1 MVLKGNKQR
10 NQIGGTRF
18 MLLEKL
24 FKEQENNESENTET
38 ILESENSKESVIS
51 IFNYLNTND
60 IF

>member
-1 MVLKGNKQR
+1 
-10 NQIGGTRF
+10 

-24 FKEQENNESENTET
+24 FKEQENKENENTES

-51 IFNYLNTND
+51 IFNYLNNND

>member
-1 MVLKGNKQR
+1 
-10 NQIGGTRF
+10 

-24 FKEQENNESENTET
+24 FKEQENNENENTET

>member
-1 MVLKGNKQR
+1 
-10 NQIGGTRF
+10 

-24 FKEQENNESENTET
+24 FEEQENNENENTET

-51 IFNYLNTND
+51 IFNYLNTSD

>member
-1 MVLKGNKQR
+1 MLKYFKQR
-10 NQIGGTRF
+10 NEGGMKF

-24 FKEQENNESENTET
+24 FEEQENNEKENTEN

-51 IFNYLNTND
+51 IFNYLNTSD

>member
-1 MVLKGNKQR
+1 
-10 NQIGGTRF
+10 

-24 FKEQENNESENTET
+24 FKEQENNENENRET

>member
-1 MVLKGNKQR
+1 
-10 NQIGGTRF
+10 

-24 FKEQENNESENTET
+24 FKEQENKDSENKDS

>member
-1 MVLKGNKQR
+1 
-10 NQIGGTRF
+10 

-24 FKEQENNESENTET
+24 FEEQENNEKENTEN

-51 IFNYLNTND
+51 IFNYLNTSD

>member
-1 MVLKGNKQR
+1 
-10 NQIGGTRF
+10 

-24 FKEQENNESENTET
+24 FREQENNESENTET

>member
-1 MVLKGNKQR
+1 MVLKDIKQR
-10 NQIGGTRF
+10 NQIGGKRF

-24 FKEQENNESENTET
+24 FKEQENNENENTET

>member
-1 MVLKGNKQR
+1 
-10 NQIGGTRF
+10 

-24 FKEQENNESENTET
+24 FKEQENNQSEEKSEN

>member
-1 MVLKGNKQR
+1 MLKENKQR
-10 NQIGGTRF
+10 NQIGGARF

>member
-1 MVLKGNKQR
+1 MVLKENKQR